1 MQEASYDY
9 VDHLKVDEVDKDT
22 SKSKEVKSLLL
33 PKHHDFKQTY
43 CCFCGDTSTDPV
55 DDDRSPPSSPWK
67 SGSGHDSRDRHRMHS
82 ERRCPIRE
90 KGSYARL
97 KSFQKV
103 RQRLNDS
110 AGGW

>member
-1 MQEASYDY
+1 
-9 VDHLKVDEVDKDT
+9 
-22 SKSKEVKSLLL
+22 
-33 PKHHDFKQTY
+33 
-43 CCFCGDTSTDPV
+43 
-55 DDDRSPPSSPWK
+55 
-67 SGSGHDSRDRHRMHS
+67 MHS
-82 ERRCPIRE
+82 ERRCPTRE